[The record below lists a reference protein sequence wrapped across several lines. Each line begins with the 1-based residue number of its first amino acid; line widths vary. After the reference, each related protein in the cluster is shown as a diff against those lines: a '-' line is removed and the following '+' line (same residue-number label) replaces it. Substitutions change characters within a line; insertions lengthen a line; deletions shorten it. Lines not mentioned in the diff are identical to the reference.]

1 MGRTYQFKSR
11 RMLVDGIHVL
21 RRFDDIGESL
31 CCESL
36 SLEEFLQRDPSMWRC
51 EMEATATRPMQ
62 TVYTCLRCG
71 AARKVGAA

>member
-1 MGRTYQFKSR
+1 MERTYRFKSAR
-11 RMLVDGIHVL
+11 VTVDGIDVL
-21 RRFDDIGESL
+21 RRFDDGCDSL

-36 SLEEFLQRDPSMWRC
+36 SLDEFLQRDPSMWRC

-71 AARKVGAA
+71 ATRKVGSA